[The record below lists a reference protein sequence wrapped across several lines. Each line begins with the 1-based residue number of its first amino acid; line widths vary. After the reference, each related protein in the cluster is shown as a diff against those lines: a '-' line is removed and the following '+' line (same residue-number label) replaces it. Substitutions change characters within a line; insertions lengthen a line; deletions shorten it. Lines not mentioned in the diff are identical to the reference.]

1 VTGDILYGWG
11 AQLETGS
18 VATSY
23 IPTTTG
29 LVTRNADA
37 ISVTGAVSGCIG
49 QTEGTIYIECQADV
63 ANNDVIFINTAGQN
77 PGNNYIGIFKISTNL
92 YRGSVVA
99 SGSTISITQSVAT
112 SGFIKAALAY
122 KTGDTALFINGV
134 QVGSTNTT
142 AFAFNGALSAVQ
154 FIANSAIGAKTAS
167 IRAAAIYTTRLTNAE
182 LAALTT

>member
-1 VTGDILYGWG
+1 
-11 AQLETGS
+11 
-18 VATSY
+18 
-23 IPTTTG
+23 
-29 LVTRNADA
+29 
-37 ISVTGAVSGCIG
+37 
-49 QTEGTIYIECQADV
+49 
-63 ANNDVIFINTAGQN
+63 VIFINTAGQN

-154 FIANSAIGAKTAS
+154 FIANSAIGAKPAS
-167 IRAAAIYTTRLTNAE
+167 IRSAAIYNSRLDDADLMVLTSPTYYSNVRDMIWDTFVARTSTFSELPGCLQTRHNE
-182 LAALTT
+182 LITL